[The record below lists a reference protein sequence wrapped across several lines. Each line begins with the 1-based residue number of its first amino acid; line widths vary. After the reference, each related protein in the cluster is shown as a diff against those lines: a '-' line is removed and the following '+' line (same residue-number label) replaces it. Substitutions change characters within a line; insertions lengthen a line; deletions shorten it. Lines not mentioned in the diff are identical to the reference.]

1 MRKFFNLALATAF
14 ICGASVFTA
23 CSSDDDNNSKKAD
36 EGGQNRKEF
45 VEHTRANLK
54 TMAENLNFGSWEIA
68 NAINQNFNEYVL
80 NNPEFE
86 RVILPLF
93 AQQAMENIQP
103 VEEGSQL
110 AEMGY
115 EYYAAID
122 LSKINYRFTMTDDN
136 KSFDVEPAD
145 QFEMILNSYNPR
157 TQQVEKGLL
166 KLTLKAGGKIYK
178 RLLSRLSSGETAV
191 LALIPEDVTFA
202 LSNKITGSWR
212 DAYTGTFKNASKNSD
227 ASKIIVKENAGFS
240 VSGSITSNIPAV
252 QENGRK
258 ADETTLKFSIDS
270 DRDNHKGT
278 ALVSYEHNGQK
289 MVELSLKESGEAPG
303 LANLDLSQ
311 FSSTTSIFDVLGAI
325 WTGRNIDEGKITL
338 LDDLTTT
345 FSISD
350 MSKVMKL
357 NAEMAEA
364 RRNYADEA
372 TIDGYTQQLDKLIKG
387 SMTCKGVNQTIP
399 MKLMTDK
406 FGVDYTAV
414 VAFKFADEEN
424 YVPMTQVL
432 DQKSMEYA
440 LNIADHAI
448 DPMKES
454 LITVRQLIQFVNQFI
469 GAQKKDGVAN

>member
-54 TMAENLNFGSWEIA
+54 TLAENLNFGSWEAA
-68 NAINQNFNEYVL
+68 NTINQKFNEYVL

-93 AQQAMENIQP
+93 AQQIQENIQP
-103 VEEGSQL
+103 VEEGSEL

-115 EYYAAID
+115 EYYAPID
-122 LSKINYRFTMTDDN
+122 LTNIKYRFTMTDDN

-145 QFEMILNSYNPR
+145 QFEMILNSYNPQ
-157 TQQVEKGLL
+157 TQQVEKGSL

-178 RLLSRLSSGETAV
+178 RLVSRLSSGETAV

-202 LSNKITGSWR
+202 ISDKLTGSWR
-212 DAYTGTFKNASKNSD
+212 DMYTGAFKNATKNSD

-240 VSGSITSNIPAV
+240 VSGSITSNIPAA
-252 QENGRK
+252 QEIGK
-258 ADETTLKFSIDS
+258 AADETTLKFSIDS
-270 DRDNHKGT
+270 DRENHKGT

-289 MVELSLKESGEAPG
+289 MVELSLKESGEGGG
-303 LANLDLSQ
+303 LPNLDLSQ
-311 FSSTTSIFDVLGAI
+311 FSSTTSIFDVLGVI

-440 LNIADHAI
+440 INIADHAI

-469 GAQKKDGVAN
+469 GAQKGDGVAN